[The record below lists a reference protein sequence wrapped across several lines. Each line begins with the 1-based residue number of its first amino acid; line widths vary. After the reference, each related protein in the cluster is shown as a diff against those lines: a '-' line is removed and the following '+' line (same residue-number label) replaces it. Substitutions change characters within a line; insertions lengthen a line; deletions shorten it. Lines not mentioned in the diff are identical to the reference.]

1 MFETAS
7 STGWDTGARADRV
20 VRALTPYGEPMADPG
35 IAAPTVGARRLVVAE
50 DEAVIRMDL
59 VEMLSE
65 LGYAVVGQAA
75 DGAQA
80 IELVRALEPDVVL
93 LDINMP
99 VMDGLAAASEISTL
113 ENVAI
118 VMVTAFSQRDV
129 VESAVAAG
137 AHGYLVKPFT
147 QADLVPTIELASAQA
162 TAVKALA
169 EEAAGLRERSR
180 DRELVDE
187 AKSRLQASLG
197 IGEAEAFALLR
208 RGAMD
213 ARITLAEAAARLL
226 EQGPS
231 SA

>member
-20 VRALTPYGEPMADPG
+20 VRTPTPYGEPMAETVES
-35 IAAPTVGARRLVVAE
+35 APTAGVLRLVVAE

-59 VEMLSE
+59 VEMLTE

-75 DGAQA
+75 DGSQA
-80 IELVRALEPDVVL
+80 RDLVRTLAPDVVL
-93 LDINMP
+93 LDVNMP
-99 VMDGLAAASEISTL
+99 VLDGLTAAREISAVD
-113 ENVAI
+113 NVAI

-147 QADLVPTIELASAQA
+147 QADLVPTIELAVAQA
-162 TAVKALA
+162 RAVQALA

-180 DRELVDE
+180 DRQLVDE
-187 AKSRLQASLG
+187 AKARIQASLG
-197 IGEAEAFALLR
+197 ISEAEAFAVLR

-226 EQGPS
+226 EQAPS
-231 SA
+231 T